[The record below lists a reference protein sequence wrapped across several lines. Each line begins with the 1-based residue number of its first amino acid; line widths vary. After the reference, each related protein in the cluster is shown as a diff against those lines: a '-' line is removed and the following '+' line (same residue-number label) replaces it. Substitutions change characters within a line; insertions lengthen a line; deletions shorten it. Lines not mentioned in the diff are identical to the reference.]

1 MFKNRK
7 WLIICCLLLTLVGIT
22 VRQNIKPNPV
32 ISTTTTTKEF
42 IWNEQTL
49 NQAIEIIADE
59 EGFEDI
65 YLLKQLARIESQ
77 YLKHPEILDVNGWMS
92 RGLYHFQTAT
102 FIEQASKF
110 ELIPEDTTTEQGI
123 ILVQNV
129 ELQIRTICRMD
140 RKTIRQKWWNSWNKI
155 YDL

>member
-92 RGLYHFQTAT
+92 RGLFHFQTST

-110 ELIPEDTTTEQGI
+110 GLIPKDTTIEQGI

>member
-110 ELIPEDTTTEQGI
+110 GLIPEDTTTEQGI

-129 ELQIRTICRMD
+129 ELQIRIICRMD

>member
-59 EGFEDI
+59 EGFDDI
-65 YLLKQLARIESQ
+65 FLLKELARIESQ
-77 YLKHPEILDVNGWMS
+77 YLKHPEVLENNGWYS
-92 RGLYHFQTAT
+92 RGLFHFRVSTL
-102 FIEQASKF
+102 IEQASKYN
-110 ELIPEDTTTEQGI
+110 LIP
-123 ILVQNV
+123 
-129 ELQIRTICRMD
+129 
-140 RKTIRQKWWNSWNKI
+140 KT
-155 YDL
+155 

>member
-110 ELIPEDTTTEQGI
+110 GLIPEDTTTEQGI